1 MVYFFHNTKYTNQN
15 TKYVFLCR
23 FYVCQAGQQCLYE
36 CPGDLIFD
44 PSDNLCKVCPS
55 RLDFKIVLFVIFQ
68 EKSEGPACN
77 YAGIKVPTTTTTTTT
92 TTAAT
97 TTTTTTAA
105 TTQSITATRSLPI
118 ECYSEECDPP
128 GYSPY
133 KIFPCNKWD
142 KLSNCLQS
150 PNLNI

>member
-1 MVYFFHNTKYTNQN
+1 MCSYADSTFAKLVNNVSMNALGISSLTQATIFARFALRGLILRL
-15 TKYVFLCR
+15 FLFMIC
-23 FYVCQAGQQCLYE
+23 
-36 CPGDLIFD
+36 
-44 PSDNLCKVCPS
+44 
-55 RLDFKIVLFVIFQ
+55 Q
-68 EKSEGPACN
+68 EKGEGPACN

-97 TTTTTTAA
+97 TTTTATAA

-133 KIFPCNKWD
+133 KIFPCNK
-142 KLSNCLQS
+142 
-150 PNLNI
+150 